1 MTSAEL
7 LAEAFNRIQ
16 QEVHSTLEGL
26 GPRELAERVDGERTH
41 PQANTIAWLV
51 WHLTRVQDD
60 HVADV
65 AGRKQVW
72 HEGGWVDKFGLPFD
86 REATG
91 YGQNSVDVGAVKPQS
106 ADLLVGYY
114 DEVHAR
120 TLEYVEQLSDRD
132 LERVVDDSY
141 DPPVTLGTRLIS
153 VISDDL
159 QHIGQAA
166 YVRGLLTREAE

>member
-7 LAEAFNRIQ
+7 LAEAFRRIEQ
-16 QEVHSTLEGL
+16 GVHATLDGL
-26 GPRELAERVDGERTH
+26 GPTELTARVD

-51 WHLTRVQDD
+51 WHLTRIQDD

-65 AGRKQVW
+65 ADRKQVW
-72 HEGGWVDKFGLPFD
+72 HEAGWVERFDLPFSPD
-86 REATG
+86 ATG
-91 YGQNSVDVGAVKPQS
+91 YGQSSVDVGEVRPS
-106 ADLLVGYY
+106 SVDLLLGYF
-114 DEVHAR
+114 DEVQAR

-132 LERVVDDSY
+132 LERVVDDSW

-159 QHIGQAA
+159 QHVGQAS
-166 YVRGLLTREAE
+166 YVRGVASRSVG